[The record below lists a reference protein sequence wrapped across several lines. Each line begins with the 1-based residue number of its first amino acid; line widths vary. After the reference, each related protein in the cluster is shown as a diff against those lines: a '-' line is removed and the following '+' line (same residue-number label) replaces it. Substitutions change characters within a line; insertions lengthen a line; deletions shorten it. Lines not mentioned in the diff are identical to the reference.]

1 MRTRISEAA
10 ACVVTGLIAAAGAA
24 VGFAPAASA
33 ATTPPCPVA
42 GAYSA
47 NVIAASSGV
56 PTAVTT
62 QGGTA
67 TIRISLAVKL
77 EVTGFEPGF
86 SMDSNAEFAMPAPT
100 APAISLSLDGGAWQP
115 ETVHYDRSGMDGGIN
130 GYPWAVE
137 MLPAVP
143 GLVAGSTH
151 TLAARITF
159 APSMKSGAYHTWF
172 FFSGGLPCNGSS
184 SVSTVQQQATMQYA
198 PAAGAPK
205 ASELAAQS
213 VTGGS
218 SSTAAAQSAASA
230 AGSAAAPLSAAGSA
244 SGSSTASSGSD
255 NLAAGAAAD
264 DSFAASAS
272 PTGDARMVASA
283 AGSSG
288 SSVTWLAVMAAA
300 FLLAAGATG
309 AAVMRRHA
317 GDDSTGEGA
326 GAENGDDE

>member
-10 ACVVTGLIAAAGAA
+10 ACVAAGLIAATAAG
-24 VGFAPAASA
+24 VGLAPAASA
-33 ATTPPCPVA
+33 ATAPPCSVV
-42 GAYSA
+42 GAYST
-47 NVIAASSGV
+47 NVIAASSGA
-56 PTAVTT
+56 PAAVTT
-62 QGGTA
+62 EGGTA

-86 SMDSNAEFAMPAPT
+86 SMDSNAEFAMPAPA
-100 APAISLSLDGGAWQP
+100 APAISLSFDGGAWQP

-130 GYPWAVE
+130 GYPWGVE

-143 GLVAGSTH
+143 DLAAGSTH

-205 ASELAAQS
+205 ASGLAAQS
-213 VTGGS
+213 VAEGS
-218 SSTAAAQSAASA
+218 SATAAAPSAASA
-230 AGSAAAPLSAAGSA
+230 AGSAAAPVSAAGSA
-244 SGSSTASSGSD
+244 QGSATASPGSGD
-255 NLAAGAAAD
+255 LAAGAAAD
-264 DSFAASAS
+264 DPLGASAS
-272 PTGDARMVASA
+272 PTGHADLVDTASS
-283 AGSSG
+283 SSG
-288 SSVTWLAVMAAA
+288 SSATWLAVMAAA

-317 GDDSTGEGA
+317 GDDPAGEADASENTG
-326 GAENGDDE
+326 DE